1 VAGDN
6 RKDRLMAKYIIDD
19 PVVTIDGDD
28 FSDHMREATIE
39 ASFAEVDLTAFGAD
53 FSEMGVGLGTATMTF
68 EAFQDYA
75 SNSIDQNL
83 WPIFVNKTAVT
94 ITVKPA
100 NTTTSATNPKYTMT
114 GRLTTYNPVGG
125 AKGDASMV
133 TLTFVN
139 ASQTGIVRS
148 FT

>member
-1 VAGDN
+1 
-6 RKDRLMAKYIIDD
+6 MAKYIIDD

-28 FSDHMREATIE
+28 FSDHMREAEIE
-39 ASFAEVDLTAFGAD
+39 AEFAEVDLTAFGAD
-53 FSEMGVGLGTATMTF
+53 FSEMGVGLGTAKMTF

-83 WPIFVNKTAVT
+83 WPIFINKNAVT
-94 ITVKPA
+94 VTVKPTA
-100 NTTTSATNPKYTMT
+100 ASTSATNPKYTMT
-114 GRLTTYNPVGG
+114 GRITTYSPISG

-133 TLTFVN
+133 TITFVN

>member
-1 VAGDN
+1 
-6 RKDRLMAKYIIDD
+6 MAKYIIDD

-53 FSEMGVGLGTATMTF
+53 FSEMGVGVGTATMTF
-68 EAFQDYA
+68 EAVQDYA

-83 WPIFVNKTAVT
+83 WPIFINKTPVV
-94 ITVKPA
+94 ITVKPTSA
-100 NTTTSATNPKYTMT
+100 ATSATNPKYTMT
-114 GRLTTYNPVGG
+114 GRLTTYPPISG

-139 ASQTGIVRS
+139 ASQTGVVRS

>member
-1 VAGDN
+1 
-6 RKDRLMAKYIIDD
+6 
-19 PVVTIDGDD
+19 
-28 FSDHMREATIE
+28 
-39 ASFAEVDLTAFGAD
+39 
-53 FSEMGVGLGTATMTF
+53 MTF
-68 EAFQDYA
+68 ETFQDYE
-75 SNSIDQNL
+75 SNEIDQNL
-83 WPIFVNKTAVT
+83 WPIFINKTAVV

-114 GRLTTYNPVGG
+114 GRLTTYNPIAG

-139 ASQTGIVRS
+139 ASQTGVVRS